1 MTSHL
6 LAAGFEAKRAIEEGG
21 ANGNSREVLENKFM
35 QILSL
40 RQVSML

>member
-21 ANGNSREVLENKFM
+21 ANGNITPPFKPKTIKNRGKHPVT
-35 QILSL
+35 
-40 RQVSML
+40 